1 MKEYEVKLNDAELK
15 VAIDAVRYQLPYLNE
30 DDRIIAHDVI
40 DKLEQL

>member
-1 MKEYEVKLNDAELK
+1 MKEHEVKLNDAELK

>member
-1 MKEYEVKLNDAELK
+1 MKEYTAQLNEAELK
-15 VAIDAVRYQLPYLNE
+15 IALEAIRYQLPYLKE

>member
-1 MKEYEVKLNDAELK
+1 MKEYEVKLSDAELK